1 MNKKIYSFE
10 YKHSTNLGDEIQ
22 TIAATR
28 LIRELGFEFG
38 GVVDRNTINTD
49 ERINLLCNGFFDID
63 CLHNLFKDNINPIFS
78 NIHIARKDNN
88 LKAELIEQFK
98 KHEPIGCRD
107 RDTMQFLQSKGIKC
121 FFNYCLT
128 LTLPRREKAPENGKI
143 FIVDLNGMIM
153 RKKYRSQR
161 EVEYF
166 MHLTFNRYS
175 HASKMMLAQE
185 LLDLYK
191 NEAGLII
198 TSRLHCALPCIAMGI
213 PVIYFAYKSEI
224 PRQELAK
231 EFIPMN
237 SYATIYSLQ
246 GVYRLLACYKER
258 KFFEFA
264 KNLCLSFWQLKSFR
278 QNENKIDWNPPS
290 LDIEATKQQ
299 IINNTAKLI
308 QDKVR

>member
-10 YKHSTNLGDEIQ
+10 YKHSDNLGDEIQ

-128 LTLPRREKAPENGKI
+128 LTFPRREKDPENDRI
-143 FIVDLNGMIM
+143 FIVELDKIM
-153 RKKYRSQR
+153 GRAKHYSQKN
-161 EVEYF
+161 VTPLS
-166 MHLTFNRYS
+166 HTFPSEYS
-175 HASKMMLAQE
+175 HTLRMLLAQE
-185 LLDLYK
+185 FLDFYK
-191 NEAGLII
+191 NQADLII

-213 PVIYFAYKSEI
+213 PVIYFAAKEEI
-224 PRQELAK
+224 PRQELVK

-237 SYATIYSLQ
+237 SYKTRYCLQ
-246 GVYRLLACYKER
+246 
-258 KFFEFA
+258 
-264 KNLCLSFWQLKSFR
+264 
-278 QNENKIDWNPPS
+278 
-290 LDIEATKQQ
+290 
-299 IINNTAKLI
+299 
-308 QDKVR
+308 

>member
-10 YKHSTNLGDEIQ
+10 YKHSANLGNEIQ

-38 GVVDRNTINTD
+38 GVVDRDAINTD
-49 ERINLLCNGFFDID
+49 EPINLLCNGFFDIN

-128 LTLPRREKAPENGKI
+128 LTLPRREKDPENGKI
-143 FIVDLNGMIM
+143 FIVDLNEMTM
-153 RKKYRSQR
+153 RAKHRSQR
-161 EVEYF
+161 EVGYF
-166 MHLTFNRYS
+166 MHLFSNRYL
-175 HASKMMLAQE
+175 HASKMLLAQE

-191 NEAGLII
+191 NKASLII

-213 PVIYFAYKSEI
+213 PVIYFADKKEI
-224 PRQELAK
+224 PRQELVK
-231 EFIPMN
+231 EFIPIN
-237 SYATIYSLQ
+237 SYKTRYCLQ
-246 GVYRLLACYKER
+246 KVHRLAAYYEQR
-258 KFFEFA
+258 KFFKLA

-278 QNENKIDWNPPS
+278 QNESKVDWNPPS
-290 LDIEATKQQ
+290 LDIKATKQQ

-308 QDKVR
+308 QDKIR